1 MRKELLRGLTFRLE
15 VNGVT
20 VAGFSE
26 AALGAS
32 RLPVRRKPSEGPRR
46 AAKLLQSRNADSIV
60 LTRGLTDSAE
70 LTGWLRS
77 AAGETAGR
85 TKSVVLVVTDEQG
98 ADVARYAVK
107 NALPVKY
114 QGADLNSAGNEVAI
128 ESLELS
134 HEGIESAD

>member
-32 RLPVRRKPSEGPRR
+32 SLPVQRKPSAGPRR
-46 AAKLLQSRNADSIV
+46 AARPLQSRNADNVV
-60 LTRGLTDSAE
+60 LTRGLTDSPE

-77 AAGETAGR
+77 AGETADR
-85 TKSVVLVVTDEQG
+85 TKSVVLVVTDERG
-98 ADVARYAVK
+98 ADVARYTVK

-114 QGADLNSAGNEVAI
+114 QGADLNAAGNEVAI

-134 HEGIESAD
+134 HEGIEPAD